1 MKCKLLIA
9 DDEAL
14 IRESL
19 LNDYEWDKNDIN
31 VVGCCK
37 NGLEALDAVVDS
49 APDIVMTDIRM
60 PGMSG
65 LELLE
70 KLYELDQSILCIIL
84 SGYCDFEY
92 AKQAMSFGVKH
103 YLTKPIDAE
112 KMWEAIRDCQ
122 RQKEQQERYAHL
134 DALSQ
139 KIFGDRVD
147 KENDQTG
154 STVEMIRDYV
164 VTHISDSELSLNRIA
179 HEVLFMNV
187 DYLSHLFVMET
198 GTRFSTFLNESRIK
212 LASVLLERGDLP
224 VSHVAELVGCGNNP
238 HYFSQLFKKYTGMTP
253 TSFISTKKEQEK
265 I

>member
-19 LNDYEWDKNDIN
+19 LNDYDWDKNDIN

-70 KLYELDQSILCIIL
+70 KLYELDPSILCIIL

-103 YLTKPIDAE
+103 YLTKPIDSE

-122 RQKEQQERYAHL
+122 RQKY
-134 DALSQ
+134 
-139 KIFGDRVD
+139 
-147 KENDQTG
+147 
-154 STVEMIRDYV
+154 
-164 VTHISDSELSLNRIA
+164 
-179 HEVLFMNV
+179 
-187 DYLSHLFVMET
+187 
-198 GTRFSTFLNESRIK
+198 
-212 LASVLLERGDLP
+212 P
-224 VSHVAELVGCGNNP
+224 
-238 HYFSQLFKKYTGMTP
+238 KK
-253 TSFISTKKEQEK
+253 
-265 I
+265 